1 MKIKFLAPLF
11 LVVFMIASCKQTNN
25 AEKYAHLPAD
35 LAPLFMQIDNDP
47 TNPDLYQQRADYYI
61 KQRNFDSAYYDV
73 SAALRFDSL
82 NPERYI
88 ALADL
93 FFMQGLFENSEE
105 VLEKAYSKSPKNI
118 NVMMKIAEMQLYYK
132 RYSEMNDFI
141 SQSLLI
147 DSRNPQAYYMMG
159 YALKEQGDTLNAIRN
174 FNKAVDQNPSYY
186 EAYIQLGLIYHSR
199 KNPLALDYYN
209 NALNVKPQSIE
220 AHYNIAMFYQET
232 KNVIK
237 AKERYHIILQID
249 PENAWSHHNL
259 GWIAMNLENDNE
271 KAVEHFT
278 KALNIEPYFFEVAYN
293 RGAAY
298 EKLGEK
304 QLAIDNYN
312 HVLKIEPANEMALQR
327 LFVLGVRK

>member
-1 MKIKFLAPLF
+1 MKHHFYIPILFLALLF
-11 LVVFMIASCKQTNN
+11 ASCKQTNN
-25 AEKYAHLPAD
+25 TEKYAHLPAD
-35 LAPLFMQIDNDP
+35 LAQLYIQIDNDP
-47 TNPDLYQQRADYYI
+47 TNADYYQQRAEYYI
-61 KQRNFDSAYYDV
+61 KQRNFDSAYYDA

-88 ALADL
+88 SLADL

-105 VLEKAYSKSPKNI
+105 ILEKAYSKSPKNI
-118 NVMMKIAEMQLYYK
+118 DVMMKLAEMQLYYQ

-159 YALKEQGDTLNAIRN
+159 FALKEQGDTLNAIRN

-209 NALNVKPQSIE
+209 NALNVRPQSIE

-249 PENAWSHHNL
+249 PENAWTYHNL

-278 KALNIEPYFFEVAYN
+278 KALNIEPYFFEAAYN

-298 EKLGEK
+298 EKLGKK